1 VPIKGLIRQ
10 EADNLNPAMIAM
22 VACGCT
28 FSASLVAIYIR
39 SRLPQHHVEGD
50 SKELIKLVMGLI
62 ATITALVL
70 GLQISSAHSAYEA
83 QEAELEQLSVHLSQV
98 DWLLKHFGPDAL
110 ETRDLLRRIVIA
122 DIERTW
128 ATNGGGAARYALQ
141 STQRDSESLFE
152 GIANLSPKTD
162 LQRFGQSRAL
172 QLLGSIGETR
182 RLMVEQAQS
191 AVSIPFLVVLVSW
204 LTILFF
210 SFGLFASFNATVVS
224 ALFVG
229 AASVAGA
236 VFLILAMSQ
245 PYGGLMRISDAP
257 LRDALTQIRQ

>member
-1 VPIKGLIRQ
+1 
-10 EADNLNPAMIAM
+10 M
-22 VACGCT
+22 VACGCP
-28 FSASLVAIYIR
+28 FSASLVAIYVR
-39 SRLPQHHVEGD
+39 SQLPGHHMEGD
-50 SKELIKLVMGLI
+50 SKDLIKLVMGLI

-83 QEAELEQLSVHLSQV
+83 QEAELEQLGVHLYQV
-98 DWLLKHFGPDAL
+98 DRILDHFGPDAL
-110 ETRDLLRRIVIA
+110 ETRELLRQIVTA

-128 ATNGGGAARYALQ
+128 SGDGVGATRFALQ
-141 STQRDSESLFE
+141 SIQRETERLFD
-152 GIANLSPKTD
+152 GIANLSAKTD

-182 RLMVEQAQS
+182 RLMVEQAQN
-191 AVSIPFLVVLVSW
+191 AVSMPFLIILVSW

-210 SFGLFASFNATVVS
+210 SFGLFARFNATVVS

-236 VFLILAMSQ
+236 VFLILGMSQ
-245 PYGGLMRISDAP
+245 PYGGWMRISEAP

>member
-1 VPIKGLIRQ
+1 
-10 EADNLNPAMIAM
+10 M
-22 VACGCT
+22 
-28 FSASLVAIYIR
+28 
-39 SRLPQHHVEGD
+39 EGD

-83 QEAELEQLSVHLSQV
+83 QEAELEQLSVHLYQV
-98 DWLLKHFGPDAL
+98 DRILDHFGPDAL
-110 ETRDLLRRIVIA
+110 ETRDLLRLIVTA

-128 ATNGGGAARYALQ
+128 ASGGVGANRFALL
-141 STQRDSESLFE
+141 STQRESERLFDA
-152 GIANLSPKTD
+152 IVNLSPKTD

-172 QLLGSIGETR
+172 QLLGTIGETR

-191 AVSIPFLVVLVSW
+191 AVSVPFLIILVSW

-236 VFLILAMSQ
+236 VFLILAMSE

-257 LRDALTQIRQ
+257 LRDALTQIRR

>member
-1 VPIKGLIRQ
+1 
-10 EADNLNPAMIAM
+10 MIAI
-22 VACGCT
+22 VACACT

-50 SKELIKLVMGLI
+50 SRELIKLVMGLI

-70 GLQISSAHSAYEA
+70 GLQISSSHSAYEA
-83 QEAELEQLSVHLSQV
+83 QETELEQLGVHLYQV
-98 DWLLKHFGPDAL
+98 DRILEHFGPDAV
-110 ETRDLLRRIVIA
+110 ETRELLRQIVAA

-128 ATNGGGAARYALQ
+128 SGNGVGASRFALLSIQ
-141 STQRDSESLFE
+141 TESERLFDA
-152 GIANLSPKTD
+152 IANLAPKSD

-172 QLLGSIGETR
+172 QLLGNIGETR
-182 RLMVEQAQS
+182 RLMVEQAQN
-191 AVSIPFLVVLVSW
+191 AVSMPFLIVLVSW

-210 SFGLFASFNATVVS
+210 SFGLFARFNATVVS

-245 PYGGLMRISDAP
+245 PYGGWMRISDAP
-257 LRDALTQIRQ
+257 LRDALTQISRQ

>member
-1 VPIKGLIRQ
+1 MNSV
-10 EADNLNPAMIAM
+10 MIAM

-39 SRLPQHHVEGD
+39 SRLPQHHIEGD

-83 QEAELEQLSVHLSQV
+83 QKAELEQLSVHLYEV
-98 DWLLKHFGPDAL
+98 DRILGHFGPDAL
-110 ETRDLLRRIVIA
+110 ATRELLRRIVTA

-128 ATNGGGAARYALQ
+128 ATNGGGARSYALQ
-141 STQRDSESLFE
+141 SIQKDSESLFE

-162 LQRFGQSRAL
+162 LQRSAQNRAL
-172 QLLGSIGETR
+172 QLLGAIGETR

-191 AVSIPFLVVLVSW
+191 AVSVPFLIVLVSW

-210 SFGLFASFNATVVS
+210 SFGLFASFNATVAS

-257 LRDALTQIRQ
+257 LRDSLPRIGP

>member
-1 VPIKGLIRQ
+1 
-10 EADNLNPAMIAM
+10 M
-22 VACGCT
+22 
-28 FSASLVAIYIR
+28 
-39 SRLPQHHVEGD
+39 EGD

-83 QEAELEQLSVHLSQV
+83 QEAELEQLGVHLYQI
-98 DWLLKHFGPDAL
+98 DRILDHFGPDAL
-110 ETRDLLRRIVIA
+110 ETRDLLRRIVTA

-128 ATNGGGAARYALQ
+128 AGEGAGATRFALL
-141 STQRDSESLFE
+141 SVQRESERLFD

-172 QLLGSIGETR
+172 QLLGTIGATR
-182 RLMVEQAQS
+182 RLMVEQAKS
-191 AVSIPFLVVLVSW
+191 ALSMPFLIILVSW

-210 SFGLFASFNATVVS
+210 SFGLFARFNATVVS

-229 AASVAGA
+229 SASVAGA
-236 VFLILAMSQ
+236 VFLILGMSQ
-245 PYGGLMRISDAP
+245 PYGGWMRISDAP

>member
-1 VPIKGLIRQ
+1 
-10 EADNLNPAMIAM
+10 M

-39 SRLPQHHVEGD
+39 SRLPQHHIEGD
-50 SKELIKLVMGLI
+50 SRELIKLVMGLI

-83 QEAELEQLSVHLSQV
+83 QEAELEQLSVHLYQV
-98 DWLLKHFGPDAL
+98 DRILEHFGPDAL
-110 ETRDLLRRIVIA
+110 ETRELLRQVVTA
-122 DIERTW
+122 DIDRTW
-128 ATNGGGAARYALQ
+128 AGNGAGATRFALLSIQ
-141 STQRDSESLFE
+141 TETERLFD
-152 GIANLSPKTD
+152 GVANLAPETD

-172 QLLGSIGETR
+172 QLLGTIGETR
-182 RLMVEQAQS
+182 RLMVEQAQN
-191 AVSIPFLVVLVSW
+191 AVSMPFLIVLVSW

-210 SFGLFASFNATVVS
+210 SFGLFARFNATVVA

-236 VFLILAMSQ
+236 VFLILALSQ
-245 PYGGLMRISDAP
+245 PYGGWMRISDAP
-257 LRDALTQIRQ
+257 LRESLTQISRR

>member
-1 VPIKGLIRQ
+1 
-10 EADNLNPAMIAM
+10 M

-39 SRLPQHHVEGD
+39 SRLPGHHMEGD
-50 SKELIKLVMGLI
+50 SKELIKLVMGFI

-83 QEAELEQLSVHLSQV
+83 QEAELEQLSVHLYEV
-98 DWLLKHFGPDAL
+98 DRILDHFGPDGL
-110 ETRDLLRRIVIA
+110 ETRDLLRRIVTA

-128 ATNGGGAARYALQ
+128 AGKGVGATQFALL
-141 STQRDSESLFE
+141 SVQRDSERLFY
-152 GIANLSPKTD
+152 GIVNLSPKTD
-162 LQRFGQSRAL
+162 MQRSGQSRAL
-172 QLLGSIGETR
+172 QLLGTIGETR
-182 RLMVEQAQS
+182 RLMVEQAKS
-191 AVSIPFLVVLVSW
+191 ALSMPFLIILVSW

-210 SFGLFASFNATVVS
+210 SFGLFARFNATVVS

-236 VFLILAMSQ
+236 MFLILGMSQ
-245 PYGGLMRISDAP
+245 PYGGWMRISDAP

>member
-1 VPIKGLIRQ
+1 
-10 EADNLNPAMIAM
+10 LNSVKIAM

-39 SRLPQHHVEGD
+39 SRLPQHHIEGD
-50 SKELIKLVMGLI
+50 SRELIKLVMGLI

-83 QEAELEQLSVHLSQV
+83 QEAELEQLSVHLYQV
-98 DWLLKHFGPDAL
+98 DRILGYFGPDAL
-110 ETRDLLRRIVIA
+110 ETRELLRQIVTA

-128 ATNGGGAARYALQ
+128 AANGVGATQFALLSIQ
-141 STQRDSESLFE
+141 KETDRLFD
-152 GIANLSPKTD
+152 GVANLAAKTD

-172 QLLGSIGETR
+172 QLLGTIGETR
-182 RLMVEQAQS
+182 RLMVEQAQN
-191 AVSIPFLVVLVSW
+191 AVSMPFLIILVSW

-210 SFGLFASFNATVVS
+210 SFGLFARFNATVVS

-257 LRDALTQIRQ
+257 LRESLTQISRR

>member
-1 VPIKGLIRQ
+1 
-10 EADNLNPAMIAM
+10 MIAI
-22 VACGCT
+22 VACACT

-50 SKELIKLVMGLI
+50 SRELIKLVMGLI

-70 GLQISSAHSAYEA
+70 GLQISSSHSVYEA
-83 QEAELEQLSVHLSQV
+83 QEAELEQLSVHLYQV
-98 DWLLKHFGPDAL
+98 DRILGHFGPDAL
-110 ETRDLLRRIVIA
+110 ETRELLRQIVTA

-128 ATNGGGAARYALQ
+128 AGNGAGATRFALLSMQ
-141 STQRDSESLFE
+141 KETETLFD
-152 GIANLSPKTD
+152 GISNLVPKTD
-162 LQRFGQSRAL
+162 LERFGQSRAL
-172 QLLGSIGETR
+172 QLLGTIGETR
-182 RLMVEQAQS
+182 RLMVEQAQN
-191 AVSIPFLVVLVSW
+191 AVSMPFLIVLVSW

-210 SFGLFASFNATVVS
+210 SFGLFGRFNATVVS

-245 PYGGLMRISDAP
+245 PYGGWMRISDAP
-257 LRDALTQIRQ
+257 LRDALTQISRQ